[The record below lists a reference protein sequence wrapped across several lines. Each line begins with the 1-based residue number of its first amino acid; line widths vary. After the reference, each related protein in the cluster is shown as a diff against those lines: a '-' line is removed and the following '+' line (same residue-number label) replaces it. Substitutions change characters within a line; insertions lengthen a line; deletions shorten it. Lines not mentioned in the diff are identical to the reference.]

1 VLSPL
6 SLTPLLHP
14 PGTDT
19 GLHYSTVPRS
29 AVFNFEQHRQGRP
42 YYPDTQT
49 LSNERRIL
57 PHLAVRPATA
67 YERNLNET
75 RRLCNNSLT
84 IRHGAARQQHADT
97 NGGDA
102 RALTRMENKDPPD
115 VRIQRP
121 RVDERVCANDPAA
134 IAVQVFLC
142 RRDEYA
148 VTTAQE
154 RADEKALRDLLISF
168 LISRL
173 GL

>member
-1 VLSPL
+1 
-6 SLTPLLHP
+6 
-14 PGTDT
+14 
-19 GLHYSTVPRS
+19 
-29 AVFNFEQHRQGRP
+29 
-42 YYPDTQT
+42 

-57 PHLAVRPATA
+57 LHSAVRPATA
-67 YERNLNET
+67 YERNET
-75 RRLCNNSLT
+75 RRLDNNSST
-84 IRHGAARQQHADT
+84 IRAARQQHADT
-97 NGGDA
+97 NGGET
-102 RALTRMENKDPPD
+102 RALKRKENEGPPD